1 MRMGKS
7 ILGLTTI
14 MFLVAGVAGFQT
26 AFAAD
31 NGFPARRDSKIG
43 GTLSRLF
50 RFFLPESK

>member
-1 MRMGKS
+1 MGKS

-14 MFLVAGVAGFQT
+14 MFLVAGIAGFQS

-31 NGFPARRDSKIG
+31 NGFPARHDAIIG

>member
-14 MFLVAGVAGFQT
+14 MFLVAGIAGFQS

-31 NGFPARRDSKIG
+31 TGFPARHDAIIG